1 MKFLILVI
9 ISASFLTIT
18 SCSKIDRD
26 IRGKWHEIDNPL
38 SRTKTGCTF
47 EVTSNDVVYCGNSQ
61 IFSLGTRS
69 RVSAEDGKIFYEYRL
84 LGRTYTDYL
93 YDYKLD
99 GSFLWIRSNTNEN
112 WINPVN
118 NGSVFIK

>member
-99 GSFLWIRSNTNEN
+99 GSFLWIRSNTSEN
-112 WINPVN
+112 WVNPVN